1 MKIRKIDYV
10 TIFLCVIAAAL
21 CGCGSSL
28 SSFFFVFSSSIG
40 LIDNVKNKI
49 VTGAIINAIFLTLN
63 LYLIFKTF
71 AL

>member
-10 TIFLCVIAAAL
+10 TVFLCIIVAAL
-21 CGCGSSL
+21 CGCGSSFAPL
-28 SSFFFVFSSSIG
+28 FFVFSSFIG
-40 LIDNVKNKI
+40 LIDNIKNKI
-49 VTGAIINAIFLTLN
+49 ITGAMINAIFLTLN